1 MTRTGVAAALAFT
14 AIAAMTFAEPARS
27 GAQSEA
33 AAVQEIDRLDQAVT
47 DAWVKAPLTER
58 RAIFVESPVETYGAW
73 RERPDNVFKPG
84 EDLLTYVEPVG
95 YVWRDAGEGWFGF
108 GFVMDFKVK
117 TPDGR
122 ILGGQDA
129 YKRFEFKTRYR
140 NREVFINLKMS
151 LSGIPAGDYVLV
163 YTLHD
168 LESEKS
174 SSFEQPFRI
183 AS

>member
-1 MTRTGVAAALAFT
+1 MAAAFAVMAA
-14 AIAAMTFAEPARS
+14 AIAAGPARS
-27 GAQSEA
+27 GAESEA
-33 AAVQEIDRLDQAVT
+33 AAVREIDRLDQAVT
-47 DAWVKAPLTER
+47 DAWAKAPLTER
-58 RAIFVESPVETYGAW
+58 RALFVEEPVETYGSW
-73 RERPDNVFKPG
+73 RERKSNVFKPG

-95 YVWRDAGEGWFGF
+95 YVWRDAGEGWFDF
-108 GFVMDFKVK
+108 GFVMDFKIK

-140 NREVFINLKMS
+140 NREVYINLKMS
-151 LSGIPAGDYVLV
+151 LSGIPPGDYVLV

-168 LESEKS
+168 IGGEKS
-174 SSFEQPFRI
+174 SSFEQPFKI